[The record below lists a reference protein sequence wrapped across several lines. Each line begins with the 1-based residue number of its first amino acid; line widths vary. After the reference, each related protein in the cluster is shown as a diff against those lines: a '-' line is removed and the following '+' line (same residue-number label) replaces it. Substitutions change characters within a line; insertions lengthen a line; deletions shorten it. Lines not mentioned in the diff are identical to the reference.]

1 MELLHFHT
9 LRRGVQINAF
19 PGSERELAPVRAAL
33 QQVLLDSGLFEDI
46 EVDATPDPNQLLIGL
61 CHFREGV
68 TAQDVAGYL
77 ESVWNDRLRYPWW
90 EAHAVIVDTD
100 HVEFEA
106 ATRHSVH
113 GHYVT
118 VHLVAQKARIP
129 AQRVPVD

>member
-9 LRRGVQINAF
+9 LRKAVQSNAF
-19 PGSERELAPVRAAL
+19 PGSHADLAAMGTTL
-33 QQVLLDSGLFEDI
+33 QEVLADSGLFEDV
-46 EVDATPDPNQLLIGL
+46 EVGATEDPNQLVVGL

-68 TAQDVAGYL
+68 TEDDIAAYI
-77 ESVWNDRLRYPWW
+77 ERVWNDRLRYPLW
-90 EAHAVIVDTD
+90 EAHAVIVDQD

-106 ATRHSVH
+106 ATRESTT

-129 AQRVPVD
+129 AQRRPLD